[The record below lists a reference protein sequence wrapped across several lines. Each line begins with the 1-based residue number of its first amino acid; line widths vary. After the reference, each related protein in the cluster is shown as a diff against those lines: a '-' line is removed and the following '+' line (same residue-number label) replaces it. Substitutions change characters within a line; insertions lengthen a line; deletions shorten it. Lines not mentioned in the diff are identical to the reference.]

1 MQVPVFPDDIK
12 SHSFKRLAK
21 NFQKNWPGAQP
32 IQLSLAQEL
41 LAKGLGYQGYHDL
54 MKQAESCPENSAVP
68 TQAAIQF
75 NISEMAKAELSH
87 SGVPPEA
94 ISSFAS
100 KLPLYVLSV
109 YHTPARSYRAPASN
123 IILKKTPTFRFSP
136 RELNILVEYV
146 ASQGSLRDNALMEFI
161 VTGARPNEF
170 LGLRKKHIT
179 HSSEHLTVKK
189 GDFIRAL
196 PLRSTLAMVGSC
208 NEYNRESFLFPSSGD
223 NSKPMSNR
231 EFGRLFKAWTKACNL
246 HSTVTPHSAR
256 VVVIRSLFESSA
268 VDPRKLK
275 ELMNHKFHSTLL
287 SYYKSIGA
295 NGS

>member
-21 NFQKNWPGAQP
+21 NFQKNWPSAQP
-32 IQLSLAQEL
+32 IQLSQAQEL

-123 IILKKTPTFRFSP
+123 ITIRKMPTFRFSP
-136 RELNILVEYV
+136 RELNILVEHV

-161 VTGARPNEF
+161 VTGARPHEF
-170 LGLRKKHIT
+170 LGLQKKHIRL
-179 HSSEHLTVKK
+179 SSEHLIAKNDKFVQ
-189 GDFIRAL
+189 AL
-196 PLRSTLAMVGSC
+196 PLRSTLAMISSRS
-208 NEYNRESFLFPSSGD
+208 EYNREDFLFPSSGD

-231 EFGRLFKAWTKACNL
+231 EFGRLFKTWTKACNL
-246 HSTVTPHSAR
+246 DSTVTPHSAR
-256 VVVIRSLFESSA
+256 VAVIRSFIENSSFS
-268 VDPRKLK
+268 PSELKKILSHKL
-275 ELMNHKFHSTLL
+275 SPTLL
-287 SYYKSIGA
+287 TYYKSFGA